1 MKKSILFIVP
11 TLTMGGVERVLVN
24 LTNELV
30 HNFDVTIITIYD
42 YFDLKEKLDKSI
54 TVKSFYKTSKF
65 KRWDYVKVRL
75 YTWMLKNFSP
85 SFLYKILIKENF
97 DVEIAFMRGASA
109 KIISGSVNRKSKKF
123 VWVHSDFTKCTGIYD
138 YFKDESTTRNAYLKF
153 DKIICVSEYVKEMF
167 SKVMKITDNCVVRYN
182 INQTEDIKNKSLQTI
197 DETIQ
202 THGDRLMICSVG
214 RLVKAKGY
222 DRLLKVHKRLY
233 DEGILYD
240 LVIVGDGPEYDNYY
254 RYISDNG
261 IEDSVHLI
269 GKRDNPYKYMKQSD
283 LFVCSSRW
291 EGFSTVISEAVILG
305 VPIVTT
311 NVSGTKELLGNNEYG
326 LITENT
332 TEDLYKGLKQ
342 YLTNP
347 NMQKYYKEKV
357 KDRASFFDKEL
368 RLREIIELFN

>member
-1 MKKSILFIVP
+1 MKKSILFVVP
-11 TLTMGGVERVLVN
+11 TLTIGGVERVLVN
-24 LTNELV
+24 LVNELV
-30 HNFDVTIITIYD
+30 QDFDVTIITIYD
-42 YFDLKEKLDKSI
+42 YFDLKEKLNNSV

-65 KRWDYVKVRL
+65 KIWNYKKVRL
-75 YTWMLKNFSP
+75 YTGMLKKMP
-85 SFLYKILIKENF
+85 SSLLYRVLVKEKY
-97 DVEIAFMRGASA
+97 DVEIAFMRGAPA
-109 KIISGSVNRKSKKF
+109 KIISGSVNSSSKKF

-167 SKVMKITDNCVVRYN
+167 TQVMKITDNCVVRYN
-182 INQTEDIKNKSLQTI
+182 INQTEDIKEKSLQTI
-197 DETIQ
+197 DEIIR
-202 THGDRLMICSVG
+202 GNSGRFMVCSVG
-214 RLVKAKGY
+214 RLVEAKGY

-240 LVIVGDGPEYDNYY
+240 LVIVGDGPEYDNYC
-254 RYISDNG
+254 RYTSDNG

-311 NVSGTKELLGNNEYG
+311 NVSGTSELLGNNEYG

-332 TEDLYKGLKQ
+332 TEALYRGLKQ
-342 YLTNP
+342 YLTDST
-347 NMQKYYKEKV
+347 MQKYYRNKV
-357 KDRASFFDKEL
+357 KERTSFFDKEL
-368 RLREIIELFN
+368 RLKEIVELLG